1 MKFAAIDIGTNAARL
16 LIGEVRMTNLGLQ
29 IQKLG
34 YYRSPLRLGD
44 DVFSK
49 GKISASKLKQF
60 IQTMQAFQLLAT
72 AHQVTALRTVATSAM
87 REASNNKKVAKE
99 ILQQTGLQIEVIS
112 GEEEAQLIFNAFELL
127 HLGRQAQYI
136 VVDVG
141 GGSTEISV
149 FEEGKR
155 RASQSFE
162 LGTLRLLNQKVAPNI
177 WDTFKTWIQTHAKV
191 QEAHIVFGTGGNINR
206 ALKMLP
212 NKSAKISLKDLVQLH
227 GKLSPL
233 TLNERIEQFQL
244 KADRA
249 DVIVPALEIYI
260 AALSALAQPEIVVP
274 KIGLADGILLE
285 LYLKNTPL

>member
-16 LIGEVRMTNLGLQ
+16 LIGEVLVSQSGLQ

-34 YYRSPLRLGD
+34 YYRSPLRLGA
-44 DVFSK
+44 DVFGK
-49 GKISASKLKQF
+49 GKIGATKLKQF
-60 IQTMQAFQLLAT
+60 IQTMQAFQLLAS
-72 AHQVTALRTVATSAM
+72 AHQVTELRAVATSAM

-99 ILQQTGLQIEVIS
+99 IFQATGLQIEVIS
-112 GEEEAQLIFNAFELL
+112 GEEEAKLIFSAFELL
-127 HLGRQAQYI
+127 HLGQKTQYI

-149 FEEGKR
+149 FEDGQR
-155 RASQSFE
+155 RASKSFE
-162 LGTLRLLNQKVAPNI
+162 LGTLRILNQKIDSNI
-177 WDTFKTWIQTHAKV
+177 WSDFTTWIQTHAKV
-191 QEAHIVFGTGGNINR
+191 NEPHLVFGTGGNINR

-212 NKSAKISLKDLVQLH
+212 NKKDKISRKDLLQLH
-227 GKLSPL
+227 TQLASLSIDQ
-233 TLNERIEQFQL
+233 RIEQFQL

-260 AALSALAQPEIVVP
+260 AALAALEQDQIVVP

-285 LYLKNTPL
+285 LFLKNTTL

>member
-16 LIGEVRMTNLGLQ
+16 LVGELITTSHGLQ
-29 IQKLG
+29 IQKHG
-34 YYRSPLRLGD
+34 YYRSPLRLGE
-44 DVFSK
+44 DVFKK
-49 GKISASKLKQF
+49 GKIGAVKIKQF
-60 IQTMQAFQLLAT
+60 VQTMQAFQLLAT
-72 AHQVTALRTVATSAM
+72 AHDVKAIRVVATSAM
-87 REASNNKKVAKE
+87 READNSRKVVKE
-99 ILQQTGLQIEVIS
+99 VLQQTGLQIEVIS

-127 HLGRQAQYI
+127 HLGKKAQYI

-162 LGTLRLLNQKVAPNI
+162 LGTLRLLNKKIAPYI
-177 WDTFKTWIQTHAKV
+177 WQDLNSWIQNHAKV
-191 QEAHIVFGTGGNINR
+191 EEAHIVFGTGGNINR

-212 NKSAKISLKDLVQLH
+212 SKKATISLKDLQHLLQQLQA
-227 GKLSPL
+227 LSM
-233 TLNERIEQFQL
+233 TERMEQFQL

-260 AALSALAQPEIVVP
+260 AALTALEQKQITVP

-285 LYLKNTPL
+285 LYLKHTLL

>member
-233 TLNERIEQFQL
+233 TLNQRIEQFQL

-260 AALSALAQPEIVVP
+260 AALSALEQEHIVVP

>member
-1 MKFAAIDIGTNAARL
+1 
-16 LIGEVRMTNLGLQ
+16 
-29 IQKLG
+29 
-34 YYRSPLRLGD
+34 
-44 DVFSK
+44 
-49 GKISASKLKQF
+49 
-60 IQTMQAFQLLAT
+60 
-72 AHQVTALRTVATSAM
+72 
-87 REASNNKKVAKE
+87 
-99 ILQQTGLQIEVIS
+99 
-112 GEEEAQLIFNAFELL
+112 
-127 HLGRQAQYI
+127 
-136 VVDVG
+136 
-141 GGSTEISV
+141 V

-177 WDTFKTWIQTHAKV
+177 WDSFKNWIQTHAKV
-191 QEAHIVFGTGGNINR
+191 NEAHIVFGTGGNINR

>member
-233 TLNERIEQFQL
+233 TLNQRIEQFQL

-260 AALSALAQPEIVVP
+260 AALSALEQEHIVVP

-285 LYLKNTPL
+285 LYLTHTPL

>member
-16 LIGEVRMTNLGLQ
+16 LIGEVLVSQSGLQ

-34 YYRSPLRLGD
+34 YYRSPLRLGA
-44 DVFSK
+44 DVFGK
-49 GKISASKLKQF
+49 GKIGATKLKQF
-60 IQTMQAFQLLAT
+60 IQTMQAFQLLAS
-72 AHQVTALRTVATSAM
+72 AHQVTELRAVATSAM

-99 ILQQTGLQIEVIS
+99 IFQTTGLQIEVIS
-112 GEEEAQLIFNAFELL
+112 GEEEAKLIFSAFELL
-127 HLGRQAQYI
+127 HLGQKTQYI

-149 FEEGKR
+149 FEDGQR
-155 RASQSFE
+155 RASKSFE
-162 LGTLRLLNQKVAPNI
+162 LGTLRILNQKIDSNI
-177 WDTFKTWIQTHAKV
+177 WSDFTTWIQTHAKV
-191 QEAHIVFGTGGNINR
+191 NEPHLVFGTGGNINR

-212 NKSAKISLKDLVQLH
+212 NKKDKISRKDLLQLH
-227 GKLSPL
+227 TQLASLSIDQ
-233 TLNERIEQFQL
+233 RIEQFQL

-260 AALSALAQPEIVVP
+260 AALTALEQDQIVVP

-285 LYLKNTPL
+285 LFLKNTTL

>member
-16 LIGEVRMTNLGLQ
+16 LIGEVLVNASGLQ

-44 DVFSK
+44 DVFGK
-49 GKISASKLKQF
+49 GKISSNKLKQF
-60 IQTMQAFQLLAT
+60 IQTMQAFQLLAS
-72 AHQVTALRTVATSAM
+72 AHQVTELRAVATSAM

-99 ILQQTGLQIEVIS
+99 ILQSTGLQIDVIS
-112 GEEEAQLIFNAFELL
+112 GEEEAKLIFSAFELL
-127 HLGRQAQYI
+127 HLGQKTQYI

-149 FEEGKR
+149 FEEGQR
-155 RASQSFE
+155 RASKSFE
-162 LGTLRLLNQKVAPNI
+162 LGTLRILNQKIESNI
-177 WDTFKTWIQTHAKV
+177 WSDFKSWIQTHAKV
-191 QEAHIVFGTGGNINR
+191 NEPHLVFGTGGNINR

-212 NKSAKISLKDLVQLH
+212 NKKDKISIKDLIELHAQLRP
-227 GKLSPL
+227 LSIDQ
-233 TLNERIEQFQL
+233 RIEQFKL

-260 AALSALAQPEIVVP
+260 AALSALEQDQIVVP

-285 LYLKNTPL
+285 LYLKNTTL

>member
-16 LIGEVRMTNLGLQ
+16 LIGEVLVNELGLQ

-34 YYRSPLRLGD
+34 YYRSPLRLGA
-44 DVFSK
+44 DVFGK
-49 GKISASKLKQF
+49 GKIGATKLKQF
-60 IQTMQAFQLLAT
+60 IQTMQAFQLLAS
-72 AHQVTALRTVATSAM
+72 AHQVTELRAVATSAM

-99 ILQQTGLQIEVIS
+99 IIQATGLQIEVIS
-112 GEEEAQLIFNAFELL
+112 GEEEAKLIFAAFGLL
-127 HLGRQAQYI
+127 HLGQKTQYI

-149 FEEGKR
+149 FEDGQR
-155 RASQSFE
+155 RASKSFE
-162 LGTLRLLNQKVAPNI
+162 LGTLRILNQKIDSNI
-177 WDTFKTWIQTHAKV
+177 WSDFTTWIQTHAQV
-191 QEAHIVFGTGGNINR
+191 NEPHLVFGTGGNINR

-212 NKSAKISLKDLVQLH
+212 NKKDKISKKDLVQLH
-227 GKLSPL
+227 SQLATLSIDQ
-233 TLNERIEQFQL
+233 RIEQFQL

-260 AALSALAQPEIVVP
+260 AALAALEQDQIVVP

-285 LYLKNTPL
+285 LFLKNTTL

>member
-227 GKLSPL
+227 GKLCPL
-233 TLNERIEQFQL
+233 TLNQRIEQFQL

-260 AALSALAQPEIVVP
+260 AALSALEQEHIVVP

-285 LYLKNTPL
+285 LYLTHTPL

>member
-44 DVFSK
+44 EVFSK

-72 AHQVTALRTVATSAM
+72 AHQVTALRAVATSAM

-177 WDTFKTWIQTHAKV
+177 WDSFKNWIQTHAKV
-191 QEAHIVFGTGGNINR
+191 NEAHIVFGTGGNINR

>member
-16 LIGEVRMTNLGLQ
+16 LIGEVLVSQSGLQ

-34 YYRSPLRLGD
+34 YYRSPLRLGA
-44 DVFSK
+44 DVFGK
-49 GKISASKLKQF
+49 GKIGATKLKQF
-60 IQTMQAFQLLAT
+60 IQTMQAFQLLAS
-72 AHQVTALRTVATSAM
+72 AHQVTELRAVATSAM

-99 ILQQTGLQIEVIS
+99 IFQATGLQIEVIS
-112 GEEEAQLIFNAFELL
+112 GEEEAKLIFSAFELL
-127 HLGRQAQYI
+127 HLGQKTQYI

-149 FEEGKR
+149 FEDGQR
-155 RASQSFE
+155 RASKSFE
-162 LGTLRLLNQKVAPNI
+162 LGTLRILNQKIDSNI
-177 WDTFKTWIQTHAKV
+177 WSDFTTWIQTHAKV
-191 QEAHIVFGTGGNINR
+191 NEPHLVFGTGGNINR

-212 NKSAKISLKDLVQLH
+212 NKKDKISRKDLLQLH
-227 GKLSPL
+227 SQLASLSIDQ
-233 TLNERIEQFQL
+233 RIEQFQL

-260 AALSALAQPEIVVP
+260 AALAALEQDQIVVP

-285 LYLKNTPL
+285 LFLKNTTL

>member
-16 LIGEVRMTNLGLQ
+16 LIGEVLVNASGLQ

-44 DVFSK
+44 DVFGK
-49 GKISASKLKQF
+49 GKISSNKLKQF
-60 IQTMQAFQLLAT
+60 IQTMQAFQLLAS
-72 AHQVTALRTVATSAM
+72 AHQVTELRAVATSAM

-99 ILQQTGLQIEVIS
+99 IFQATGLQIEVIS
-112 GEEEAQLIFNAFELL
+112 GEEEAKLIFSAFELL
-127 HLGRQAQYI
+127 HLGQKTQYI

-149 FEEGKR
+149 FEEGQR
-155 RASQSFE
+155 RASKSFE
-162 LGTLRLLNQKVAPNI
+162 LGTLRILNQKIESNI
-177 WDTFKTWIQTHAKV
+177 WSDFKSWIQTHAKV
-191 QEAHIVFGTGGNINR
+191 NEPHLVFGTGGNINR

-212 NKSAKISLKDLVQLH
+212 NKKDKISIKDLIKLH
-227 GKLSPL
+227 AELRPLSIDQ
-233 TLNERIEQFQL
+233 RIEQFKL

-260 AALSALAQPEIVVP
+260 AALSALEQDQIVVP

-285 LYLKNTPL
+285 LYLKNTTL

>member
-16 LIGEVRMTNLGLQ
+16 LIGEVLVNQSGLQ

-34 YYRSPLRLGD
+34 YYRSPLRLGA
-44 DVFSK
+44 DVFGK
-49 GKISASKLKQF
+49 GKIGATKLKQF
-60 IQTMQAFQLLAT
+60 IQTMQAFQLLAS
-72 AHQVTALRTVATSAM
+72 AHQVTELRAVATSAM

-99 ILQQTGLQIEVIS
+99 IFQATGLQIEVIS
-112 GEEEAQLIFNAFELL
+112 GEEEAKLIFAAFELL
-127 HLGRQAQYI
+127 HLGQKTQYI

-149 FEEGKR
+149 FEDGQR
-155 RASQSFE
+155 RASKSFE
-162 LGTLRLLNQKVAPNI
+162 LGTLRILNQKIDSNI
-177 WDTFKTWIQTHAKV
+177 WSDFTTWIQTHAKV
-191 QEAHIVFGTGGNINR
+191 NEPHLVFGTGGNINR

-212 NKSAKISLKDLVQLH
+212 NKKDKISKKDLVQLH
-227 GKLSPL
+227 SQLATLSIDQ
-233 TLNERIEQFQL
+233 RIEQFQL

-260 AALSALAQPEIVVP
+260 AALVALEQDQIVVP

-285 LYLKNTPL
+285 LFLKNTTL

>member
-16 LIGEVRMTNLGLQ
+16 LIGEVLVNQSGLQ

-34 YYRSPLRLGD
+34 YYRSPLRLGA
-44 DVFSK
+44 DVFGK
-49 GKISASKLKQF
+49 GKIGATKLKQF
-60 IQTMQAFQLLAT
+60 IQTMQAFQLLAS
-72 AHQVTALRTVATSAM
+72 AHQVTELRAVATSAM

-99 ILQQTGLQIEVIS
+99 IFQATGLQIEVIS
-112 GEEEAQLIFNAFELL
+112 GEEEAKLIFSAFELL
-127 HLGRQAQYI
+127 HLGQKTQYI

-149 FEEGKR
+149 FEDGQR
-155 RASQSFE
+155 RASKSFE
-162 LGTLRLLNQKVAPNI
+162 LGTLRILNQKIDSNI
-177 WDTFKTWIQTHAKV
+177 WSDFTTWIQTHAKV
-191 QEAHIVFGTGGNINR
+191 NEPHLVFGTGGNINR

-212 NKSAKISLKDLVQLH
+212 NKKDKISRKDLLQLH
-227 GKLSPL
+227 SQLASLSIDQ
-233 TLNERIEQFQL
+233 RIEQFQL

-260 AALSALAQPEIVVP
+260 AALTALEQDQIVVP

-285 LYLKNTPL
+285 LFLKNTTL

>member
-72 AHQVTALRTVATSAM
+72 AHQVTALRAVATSAM

-177 WDTFKTWIQTHAKV
+177 WDSFKNWIQTHAKV
-191 QEAHIVFGTGGNINR
+191 NEAHIVFGTGGNINR

-212 NKSAKISLKDLVQLH
+212 NKSAKISLKDLLQLH

>member
-16 LIGEVRMTNLGLQ
+16 LIGEVLVSQSGLQ

-34 YYRSPLRLGD
+34 YYRSPLRLGA
-44 DVFSK
+44 DVFGK
-49 GKISASKLKQF
+49 GKIGATKLKQF
-60 IQTMQAFQLLAT
+60 IQTMQAFQLLAS
-72 AHQVTALRTVATSAM
+72 AHQVTELRAVATSAM

-99 ILQQTGLQIEVIS
+99 IFQATGLQIEVIS
-112 GEEEAQLIFNAFELL
+112 GEEEAKLIFSAFELL
-127 HLGRQAQYI
+127 HLGQKTQYI

-149 FEEGKR
+149 FEDGQR
-155 RASQSFE
+155 RASKSFE
-162 LGTLRLLNQKVAPNI
+162 LGTLRILNQKTDSNI
-177 WDTFKTWIQTHAKV
+177 WSDFTTWIQTHAKV
-191 QEAHIVFGTGGNINR
+191 NEPHLVFGTGGNINR

-212 NKSAKISLKDLVQLH
+212 NKKDKISRKDLLQLH
-227 GKLSPL
+227 SQLASLSIDQ
-233 TLNERIEQFQL
+233 RIEQFQL

-260 AALSALAQPEIVVP
+260 AALAALEQDQIVVP

-285 LYLKNTPL
+285 LFLKNTTL

>member
-16 LIGEVRMTNLGLQ
+16 LIGEVRKTNLGLQ

-72 AHQVTALRTVATSAM
+72 AHQVTALRAVATSAM

-177 WDTFKTWIQTHAKV
+177 WDSFKNWIQTHAKV
-191 QEAHIVFGTGGNINR
+191 NEAHIVFGTGGNINR

>member
-72 AHQVTALRTVATSAM
+72 AHQVTALRAVATSAM

-177 WDTFKTWIQTHAKV
+177 WDSFKNWIQTHAKV
-191 QEAHIVFGTGGNINR
+191 NEAHIVFGTGGNINR

>member
-212 NKSAKISLKDLVQLH
+212 NKNAKISLKDLVQLH

-233 TLNERIEQFQL
+233 NLNERIEQFQL

-260 AALSALAQPEIVVP
+260 AALSALEQEHIVVP

-285 LYLKNTPL
+285 LYLKHTPL

>member
-16 LIGEVRMTNLGLQ
+16 LIGEVLVNESGLQ

-34 YYRSPLRLGD
+34 YYRSPLRLGA
-44 DVFSK
+44 DVFGK
-49 GKISASKLKQF
+49 GKIGTAKLKQF
-60 IQTMQAFQLLAT
+60 IQTMQAFQLLAS
-72 AHQVTALRTVATSAM
+72 AHQVTELRAVATSAM

-99 ILQQTGLQIEVIS
+99 ISQATGLQIEVIS
-112 GEEEAQLIFNAFELL
+112 GEEEAKLIFSAFELL
-127 HLGRQAQYI
+127 HLGQKTQYI

-149 FEEGKR
+149 FEDGQR
-155 RASQSFE
+155 RASKSFE
-162 LGTLRLLNQKVAPNI
+162 LGTLRILNQKIDSNI
-177 WDTFKTWIQTHAKV
+177 WSDFTTWIQTHAKV
-191 QEAHIVFGTGGNINR
+191 NEPHLVFGTGGNINR

-212 NKSAKISLKDLVQLH
+212 NKKDKISRKDLLQLH
-227 GKLSPL
+227 SQLASLSIDQ
-233 TLNERIEQFQL
+233 RIEQFQL

-260 AALSALAQPEIVVP
+260 AALTALEQDQIVVP

-285 LYLKNTPL
+285 LFLKNTTL

>member
-16 LIGEVRMTNLGLQ
+16 LIGEVLVNESGLQ

-34 YYRSPLRLGD
+34 YYRSPLRLGA
-44 DVFSK
+44 DVFGK
-49 GKISASKLKQF
+49 GKIGATKLKQF
-60 IQTMQAFQLLAT
+60 IQTMQAFQLLAS
-72 AHQVTALRTVATSAM
+72 AHQVTELRAVATSAM

-99 ILQQTGLQIEVIS
+99 IFQATGLQIEVIS
-112 GEEEAQLIFNAFELL
+112 GEEEAKLIFSAFELL
-127 HLGRQAQYI
+127 HLGQKTQYI

-149 FEEGKR
+149 FEDGQR
-155 RASQSFE
+155 RASKSFE
-162 LGTLRLLNQKVAPNI
+162 LGTLRILNQKIDSNI
-177 WDTFKTWIQTHAKV
+177 WSDFTTWIQTHAKV
-191 QEAHIVFGTGGNINR
+191 NEPHLVFGTGGNINR

-212 NKSAKISLKDLVQLH
+212 NKKDKISRKDLLQLH
-227 GKLSPL
+227 SQLASLSIDQ
-233 TLNERIEQFQL
+233 RIEQFQL

-260 AALSALAQPEIVVP
+260 AALTALEQDQIVVP

-285 LYLKNTPL
+285 LFLKNTTL

>member
-16 LIGEVRMTNLGLQ
+16 LIGEVLVNESGLQ

-34 YYRSPLRLGD
+34 YYRSPLRLGA
-44 DVFSK
+44 DVFGK
-49 GKISASKLKQF
+49 GKIGATKLKQF
-60 IQTMQAFQLLAT
+60 IQTMQAFQLLAS
-72 AHQVTALRTVATSAM
+72 AHQVTELRAVATSAM

-99 ILQQTGLQIEVIS
+99 IFQATGLQIEVIS
-112 GEEEAQLIFNAFELL
+112 GEEEAKLIFSAFELL
-127 HLGRQAQYI
+127 HLGQKTQYI

-149 FEEGKR
+149 FEDGQR
-155 RASQSFE
+155 RASKSFE
-162 LGTLRLLNQKVAPNI
+162 LGTLRILNQKIDSNI
-177 WDTFKTWIQTHAKV
+177 WSDFTTWIQTHAKV
-191 QEAHIVFGTGGNINR
+191 NESHLVFGTGGNINR

-212 NKSAKISLKDLVQLH
+212 NKKDKISRKDLLQLH
-227 GKLSPL
+227 SQLASLSIDQ
-233 TLNERIEQFQL
+233 RIEQFQL

-260 AALSALAQPEIVVP
+260 AALTALEQDQIVVP

-285 LYLKNTPL
+285 LFLKNTTL

>member
-16 LIGEVRMTNLGLQ
+16 LIGEVLVNQSGLQ

-34 YYRSPLRLGD
+34 YYRSPLRLGA
-44 DVFSK
+44 DVFGK
-49 GKISASKLKQF
+49 GKIGATKLKQF
-60 IQTMQAFQLLAT
+60 IQTMQAFQLLAS
-72 AHQVTALRTVATSAM
+72 AHQVTELRAVATSAM

-99 ILQQTGLQIEVIS
+99 IFQATGLQIEVIS
-112 GEEEAQLIFNAFELL
+112 GEEEAKLIFSAFELL
-127 HLGRQAQYI
+127 HLGQKTQYI

-149 FEEGKR
+149 FEDGQR
-155 RASQSFE
+155 RASKSFE
-162 LGTLRLLNQKVAPNI
+162 LGTLRILNQKIDSNI
-177 WDTFKTWIQTHAKV
+177 WSDFTTWIQTHAKV
-191 QEAHIVFGTGGNINR
+191 NEPHLVFGTGGNINR

-212 NKSAKISLKDLVQLH
+212 NKKDKISRKDLLQLH
-227 GKLSPL
+227 SQLASLSIDQ
-233 TLNERIEQFQL
+233 RIEQFQL

-260 AALSALAQPEIVVP
+260 AALAALEQDQIVVP

-285 LYLKNTPL
+285 LFLKNTTL

>member
-16 LIGEVRMTNLGLQ
+16 LIGEVLVNESGLQ

-34 YYRSPLRLGD
+34 YYRSPLRLGA
-44 DVFSK
+44 DVFGK
-49 GKISASKLKQF
+49 GKIGATKLKQF
-60 IQTMQAFQLLAT
+60 IQTMQAFQLLAS
-72 AHQVTALRTVATSAM
+72 AHQVTELRAVATSAM

-99 ILQQTGLQIEVIS
+99 IFQATGLQIEVIS
-112 GEEEAQLIFNAFELL
+112 GEEEAKLIFSAFELL
-127 HLGRQAQYI
+127 HLGQKTQYI

-149 FEEGKR
+149 FEDGQR
-155 RASQSFE
+155 RASKSFE
-162 LGTLRLLNQKVAPNI
+162 LGTLRILNQKIDSNI
-177 WDTFKTWIQTHAKV
+177 WSDFTTWIQTHAKV
-191 QEAHIVFGTGGNINR
+191 NEPHLVFGTGGNINR

-212 NKSAKISLKDLVQLH
+212 NKKDKISRKDLLQLH
-227 GKLSPL
+227 TQLASLSIDQ
-233 TLNERIEQFQL
+233 RIEQFQL

-260 AALSALAQPEIVVP
+260 AALTALEQDQIVVP

-285 LYLKNTPL
+285 LFLKNTTL

>member
-72 AHQVTALRTVATSAM
+72 AHQVTALRAVATSAM

-177 WDTFKTWIQTHAKV
+177 WDSFKNWIQTHAKV
-191 QEAHIVFGTGGNINR
+191 NEAHIVFGTGGNINR

-260 AALSALAQPEIVVP
+260 DALSALAQPEIVVP